1 MKGLEDWFNNILVV
15 IVGVVVTGL
24 WGFRE
29 RVHADRYEKMTLRMS
44 SLEKDVERM
53 EIESSV
59 MAERVSHIAEGQK
72 EIQTDVKMILQ
83 TLNTMVGSCSV
94 CDNNTKRIK

>member
-1 MKGLEDWFNNILVV
+1 LKDLEDWFNNLFAIV
-15 IVGVVVTGL
+15 VGVVVTGL

-29 RVHADRYEKMTLRMS
+29 RVHADRYEKMTARLS
-44 SLEKDVERM
+44 SLEKDFERM

-59 MAERVSHIAEGQK
+59 MAERVSHMADGQK
-72 EIQTDVKMILQ
+72 EIQTDVKAILQ

-94 CDNNTKRIK
+94 CDNNSKRIK